1 MRVFC
6 YSGFMM
12 IRIFAMRAA
21 GRNFTEARW
30 LQYLSR
36 ERMAEA
42 EKRKNERER
51 QLFLG
56 AEILMNQSLEAV
68 GAGIPLP
75 AAYVRNPYGKP
86 CLLSDRGIKVNW
98 SHSGEYVIC
107 AVADREIGID
117 LQYVQKEPKDSVI
130 RKVLQPEELI
140 FYEQTSAE
148 QRKHLFYQYWTVKE
162 SYLKAVGTG
171 FHTSL
176 QTFYVRME
184 TRNPKI
190 IQREP
195 GRRYRSRL
203 LDFAAADYVA
213 AVCCEGNT
221 DLEPIEIQYL

>member
-1 MRVFC
+1 M
-6 YSGFMM
+6 
-12 IRIFAMRAA
+12 
-21 GRNFTEARW
+21 
-30 LQYLSR
+30 
-36 ERMAEA
+36 
-42 EKRKNERER
+42 
-51 QLFLG
+51 
-56 AEILMNQSLEAV
+56 
-68 GAGIPLP
+68 
-75 AAYVRNPYGKP
+75 
-86 CLLSDRGIKVNW
+86 
-98 SHSGEYVIC
+98 
-107 AVADREIGID
+107 
-117 LQYVQKEPKDSVI
+117 I

>member
-6 YSGFMM
+6 YSDFMM
-12 IRIFAMRAA
+12 IRIFAMKAA
-21 GRNFTEARW
+21 GQNFTESRW

-36 ERMAEA
+36 ERVAEA

-56 AEILMNQSLEAV
+56 AEALMNQSLEAV
-68 GAGIPLP
+68 GAGISLP
-75 AAYVRNPYGKP
+75 AAYARNPYGKP
-86 CLLSDRGIKVNW
+86 YLLSDRGIKVNW

-117 LQYVQKEPKDSVI
+117 LQYVQKEPKASMI
-130 RKVLQPEELI
+130 CKILQPEELI

-148 QRKHLFYQYWTVKE
+148 QRKWLFYQYWTVKE

-176 QTFYVRME
+176 RTFYVLME
-184 TRNPKI
+184 TRSPKI

-195 GRRYRSRL
+195 GKSYRSRL
-203 LDFAAADYVA
+203 LDFTVADYAA
-213 AVCCEGNT
+213 AVCCEGNMN
-221 DLEPIEIQYL
+221 LEPIEIQYL

>member
-68 GAGIPLP
+68 GAGIPPTEEPSAVLSSP
-75 AAYVRNPYGKP
+75 AYSLSRYSGK
-86 CLLSDRGIKVNW
+86 
-98 SHSGEYVIC
+98 
-107 AVADREIGID
+107 
-117 LQYVQKEPKDSVI
+117 
-130 RKVLQPEELI
+130 
-140 FYEQTSAE
+140 
-148 QRKHLFYQYWTVKE
+148 
-162 SYLKAVGTG
+162 SYRP
-171 FHTSL
+171 H
-176 QTFYVRME
+176 
-184 TRNPKI
+184 NPKP
-190 IQREP
+190 R
-195 GRRYRSRL
+195 
-203 LDFAAADYVA
+203 
-213 AVCCEGNT
+213 
-221 DLEPIEIQYL
+221 